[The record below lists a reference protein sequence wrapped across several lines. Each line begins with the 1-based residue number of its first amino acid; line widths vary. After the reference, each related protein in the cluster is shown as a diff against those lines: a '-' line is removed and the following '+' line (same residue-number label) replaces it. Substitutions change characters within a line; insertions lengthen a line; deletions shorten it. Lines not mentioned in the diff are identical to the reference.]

1 MKSCARWSALGLK
14 IQNSP
19 ASVLQ
24 GFKASIQ
31 GGTLLVELV
40 ASLAQLT
47 HLGHQ
52 PRIIIEKPRNR
63 IRTLAPWG
71 VEFRGL
77 DDMGFEVDS
86 AAHNQ
91 RYIKSRRDR

>member
-24 GFKASIQ
+24 GYKASVQ
-31 GGTLLVELV
+31 GGALLVELV
-40 ASLAQLT
+40 ASLAQPT

-52 PRIIIEKPRNR
+52 SGVVVEDPRNR
-63 IRTLAPWG
+63 VRTLATWG
-71 VEFRGL
+71 VEFGDF
-77 DDMGFEVDS
+77 DDMGFEFDS